1 MDSLLRF
8 SELNQ
13 SKPFEFDLR
22 LSNQKMSELIKN
34 LDVLN
39 IKKVSL
45 VGSLSSKSG
54 LFLILPEFEM

>member
-13 SKPFEFDLR
+13 SKSFEFDLR
-22 LSNQKMSELIKN
+22 LSNQKVSELIKD

-45 VGSLSSKSG
+45 GWIII
-54 LFLILPEFEM
+54 LIKY